1 MTSDSEL
8 ISHEL
13 MKSNQMFLNSLYQI
27 KQILTEGDG
36 SKFTV
41 IIELNP
47 SHKIFNGHFPGN
59 PILPGV
65 CMVQILK
72 ELLIN
77 YSDYKLI
84 LKSAGSIKYLSFID
98 PVVNNI
104 IHINVE
110 MSRTENGDISCKA
123 ILNSDSVVF
132 CRFKGEF
139 KIITE

>member
-1 MTSDSEL
+1 
-8 ISHEL
+8 
-13 MKSNQMFLNSLYQI
+13 
-27 KQILTEGDG
+27 
-36 SKFTV
+36 
-41 IIELNP
+41 
-47 SHKIFNGHFPGN
+47 
-59 PILPGV
+59 
-65 CMVQILK
+65 MVQILK

>member
-1 MTSDSEL
+1 
-8 ISHEL
+8 
-13 MKSNQMFLNSLYQI
+13 MFLNSLYQI

>member
-1 MTSDSEL
+1 
-8 ISHEL
+8 

-65 CMVQILK
+65 CVVQILK
-72 ELLIN
+72 EILM
-77 YSDYKLI
+77 YQSDNKLI
-84 LKSAGSIKYLSFID
+84 LNYASSIKYLSYIN
-98 PVVNNI
+98 PVVNSIINI
-104 IHINVE
+104 DVE
-110 MSRTENGDISCKA
+110 LKEAGDGNIFCIA
-123 ILNSDSVVF
+123 ILYFESVVF

-139 KIITE
+139 KIIRR

>member
-1 MTSDSEL
+1 
-8 ISHEL
+8 
-13 MKSNQMFLNSLYQI
+13 MFLNSLYQI
-27 KQILTEGDG
+27 KQILTEDDG
-36 SKFTV
+36 SAFSVK
-41 IIELNP
+41 IELNP
-47 SHKIFNGHFPGN
+47 SHEIFNGHFPGN

-84 LKSAGSIKYLSFID
+84 LKNAGSIKYLSFID
-98 PVVNNI
+98 PHVNNI
-104 IHINVE
+104 INFNVE
-110 MSRTENGDISCKA
+110 INKVESGDISCKA
-123 ILNSDSVVF
+123 TLNSDAVVF